1 MNVNTRPWPP
11 RRQTVRR
18 PTHPD
23 FLVKQ
28 EKPQPKYPSPE
39 STGLKPIVEK
49 VFETKSVQAS
59 IKFWGFAGTLLAEG
73 AYRSEAALKGK
84 KIERDPMTASRMLG
98 TYTGSEVGALLGFL
112 PGIIEV
118 LCRKAIEGARNL
130 VK

>member
-1 MNVNTRPWPP
+1 MNVNTKLGASRGQPF
-11 RRQTVRR
+11 RR
-18 PTHPD
+18 PTYPD
-23 FLVKQ
+23 SWVEHK
-28 EKPQPKYPSPE
+28 KPQPKSLNRE

-49 VFETKSVQAS
+49 VFESKSVQAS

-73 AYRSEAALKGK
+73 AYRLEAALKGK
-84 KIERDPMTASRMLG
+84 KIERDSMTASRMLG